1 MQKQFNGE
9 RSVFIPT
16 QKGKKKSDLYFIL
29 YTEINSKWMID
40 QKVKIK
46 IIKYLEENEGGNSVA
61 LN

>member
-1 MQKQFNGE
+1 MEKG
-9 RSVFIPT
+9 VFSF
-16 QKGKKKSDLYFIL
+16 QHKKEKKKSDLYLIL
-29 YTEINSKWMID
+29 YIEINSKWMID